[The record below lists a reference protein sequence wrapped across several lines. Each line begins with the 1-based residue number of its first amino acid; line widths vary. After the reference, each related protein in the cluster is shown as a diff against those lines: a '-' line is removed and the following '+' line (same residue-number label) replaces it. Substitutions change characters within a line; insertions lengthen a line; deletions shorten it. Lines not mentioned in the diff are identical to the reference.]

1 MLIDDVS
8 KLRYVVGREWNVWT
22 ELLSGLFL
30 SRVLIAEITKRGSV
44 VGVSRIDELN
54 CLTQTHCF
62 VVFSSIMSPSEDLL
76 LEVSRIDEKDFGY
89 GSNYYYC
96 TGASSTASSACLNHA
111 I

>member
-1 MLIDDVS
+1 MSRIGEQDFGQTRS
-8 KLRYVVGREWNVWT
+8 F
-22 ELLSGLFL
+22 LLCSWIISPSEDLL
-30 SRVLIAEITKRGSV
+30 LE
-44 VGVSRIDELN
+44 VSRIGEQDFL
-54 CLTQTHCF
+54 QTHSF
-62 VVFSSIMSPSEDLL
+62 LPWSSIMSPSEDLL

>member
-1 MLIDDVS
+1 
-8 KLRYVVGREWNVWT
+8 
-22 ELLSGLFL
+22 
-30 SRVLIAEITKRGSV
+30 
-44 VGVSRIDELN
+44 
-54 CLTQTHCF
+54 
-62 VVFSSIMSPSEDLL
+62 MSPSEDLL